1 MCNFLKPDE
10 SWWGLLKLMIHQ
22 PCFFLHRESCIIW
35 GFKYLIWRYLIRL
48 FRGWGF
54 PYIRLTYCL
63 DRLFYLHLIIGW
75 ITWRYPPIFYGCI
88 SFKATSLIYK
98 KNSHGSDLQPGHIVL
113 VQLGHSWHRF
123 LKCMTCNIISY
134 TSILANVW
142 LVIIGVWCDCRNS
155 A

>member
-98 KNSHGSDLQPGHIVL
+98 KKQSWIRSSTWPHCFSAAWAFLASFPEMYDMQYYIIYQHTSQCL
-113 VQLGHSWHRF
+113 VGDHW
-123 LKCMTCNIISY
+123 CVM
-134 TSILANVW
+134 W
-142 LVIIGVWCDCRNS
+142 L
-155 A
+155 